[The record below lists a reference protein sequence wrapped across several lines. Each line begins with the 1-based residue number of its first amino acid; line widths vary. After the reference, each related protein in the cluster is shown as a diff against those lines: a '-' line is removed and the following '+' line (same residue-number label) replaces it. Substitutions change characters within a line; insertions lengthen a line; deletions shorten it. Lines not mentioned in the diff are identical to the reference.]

1 MTYGITGNTTKDA
14 LWEPVT
20 SLTRWLH
27 RKGIAFVLH
36 PDVAEG
42 LVARGLA
49 DDALAA
55 EHGAADVAE
64 RADVLLSYGG
74 DGTLLRTAHRA
85 GETPILGVNIGRLGF
100 LTKVEVSHVEGAIE
114 AIQAGRSGVEARMTL
129 AVEVSGTDRATR
141 DEVASV
147 PAWALNDVVI
157 DKSGTTS
164 MIQVE
169 AAVDGAHL
177 NTYWADGLVVATP
190 TGSTAYALSVGGP
203 ILVPGTDVVAVA
215 PIAPHTLT
223 ARPIVLPCDAEL
235 VLRVETRGHPFA
247 FAVDGVSTLLD
258 GGGDVVVRV
267 RRSEHAVR
275 LVTLPDRDYFSTI
288 REKAVVGPGGGLLKR
303 DGGIGDGGM
312 GRRRTDH
319 PAPGG
324 SLCPSLDASRSLVI
338 PLKTKT
344 PPPLAG
350 RGRRATR
357 TRLELATS
365 CVTGRRSN
373 QLNYRASGVRP
384 NYGARLGR
392 GRAGR
397 SLRRIFNRGA
407 SDPARGR
414 GRT

>member
-14 LWEPVT
+14 LWEPVA

-27 RKGIAFVLH
+27 RKGLPFALH
-36 PDVAEG
+36 PDVASG

-55 EHGAADVAE
+55 EHGAPDAAD

-85 GETPILGVNIGRLGF
+85 GGTPILGVNIGRLGF
-100 LTKVEVSHVEGAIE
+100 LTKVEVSEIERAVEAIE
-114 AIQAGRSGVEARMTL
+114 AGASGVEDRMTL
-129 AVEVSGTDRATR
+129 AVGVEGTGRASADGR
-141 DEVASV
+141 ALDDV
-147 PAWALNDVVI
+147 PTWALNDVVI

-169 AAVDGAHL
+169 ATVDGTHL

-203 ILVPGTDVVAVA
+203 ILVPGTDVVCVA

-267 RRSEHAVR
+267 RRSDHAVR
-275 LVTLPDRDYFSTI
+275 LVTFPDRDYFGTI
-288 REKAVVGPGGGLLKR
+288 REKLSWGQ
-303 DGGIGDGGM
+303 
-312 GRRRTDH
+312 
-319 PAPGG
+319 
-324 SLCPSLDASRSLVI
+324 
-338 PLKTKT
+338 
-344 PPPLAG
+344 AG
-350 RGRRATR
+350 
-357 TRLELATS
+357 
-365 CVTGRRSN
+365 V
-373 QLNYRASGVRP
+373 
-384 NYGARLGR
+384 
-392 GRAGR
+392 
-397 SLRRIFNRGA
+397 F
-407 SDPARGR
+407 
-414 GRT
+414 